1 MGYGF
6 QGNHQEYLNSIRE
19 FVYGELEGLAEEM
32 EKTRKY
38 PPALWGKLGERDLL
52 RLAMPRE
59 YGGLGFS
66 DSEYFPILEEI
77 GKSHGGIRL
86 LIHGWNGIYLH
97 PLWHYGR
104 KEQKDKYLPMM
115 ARGEWFTAFGLTEPG
130 AGSGADLNTTATR
143 DGDNFVLNGTKHM
156 ISYAD
161 VANCFN
167 IFAYTDKSLGPA
179 KGMTCFIVGRDS
191 PGLDIKLM
199 EAMGLHGSPHGLLKF
214 KDCVVPG
221 ESVLGEVGQGLGIS
235 MGVLPH
241 SRLSISVLC
250 LGPAQRLLELSV
262 DYAKK
267 KMSFGKVIAQRQAV
281 QGILAEMATSIFAA
295 RTMIYDTI
303 RLSDLGE
310 NIEKEAAMCKLFA
323 AEMVRRVSDQAIEV
337 HGGLGYFQ
345 GLPVERIYRDC
356 RSLFFEEGTP
366 TIQKAIISGKLLR

>member
-6 QGNHQEYLNSIRE
+6 QGNHQEYLDSIRE
-19 FVYGELEGLAEEM
+19 FVYGELEALAEEM
-32 EKTRKY
+32 EETGKY
-38 PPALWGKLGERDLL
+38 PPALWDKLRERDIF
-52 RLAMPRE
+52 RLTIPQK
-59 YGGLGFS
+59 YGGLGFN

-86 LIHGWNGIYLH
+86 LVHGWNGIALH
-97 PLWHYGR
+97 CIWHGGR
-104 KEQKDKYLPMM
+104 EEQKDKYLPMM
-115 ARGEWFTAFGLTEPG
+115 ARGEWMSSYALTEPG
-130 AGSGADLNTTATR
+130 TGTGADIKTAATR

-161 VANCFN
+161 IANCFTV
-167 IFAYTDKSLGPA
+167 FTYTDKSLGA
-179 KGMTCFIVGRDS
+179 RGMTGFIVERDR
-191 PGLDIKLM
+191 PGFEIAYM

-214 KDCVVPG
+214 KDCVVPS
-221 ESVLGEVGQGLGIS
+221 ENVLGEVGQGLDIA

-241 SRLSISVLC
+241 SRLSISILC
-250 LGPAQRLLELSV
+250 LGPAERLLELSV

-267 KMSFGKVIAQRQAV
+267 KVSFGKVIAQRQAV
-281 QGILAEMATSIFAA
+281 QGILADMATSIYAA
-295 RTMIYDTI
+295 RTMIYDAI

-310 NIEKEAAMCKLFA
+310 NFEKEAAMCKLFA
-323 AEMVRRVSDQAIEV
+323 ADMVKRVSDQAIEV

-366 TIQKAIISGKLLR
+366 TIQRAIISGKLLR